1 MAMGMSVE
9 DATAEEDEVAE
20 GRGMGMVQGRRLR
33 SLSLVEG
40 GVVERDCWV
49 SDAAELALTTGLE
62 VERSGSV
69 CALLTP

>member
-9 DATAEEDEVAE
+9 EATAEDVEVAE

-33 SLSLVEG
+33 SLSLVG
-40 GVVERDCWV
+40 DVVVGRDCWV
-49 SDAAELALTTGLE
+49 SDAAALALTTGLE